1 MVFTHQLTKELG
13 AEFVYG
19 ITGDYLEKDD
29 TGRVVA
35 LIGHNYKKEYFRFTG
50 KNGIILAAGDFS
62 GNREMVMDLLGEYA
76 ALTENGEKFPYIPAG
91 RKGKGIQMGLWAGG
105 KMEPGETPEAAIV
118 REIEE
123 ELKVTI
129 APKTLVTTVE
139 CDYPKFHLTMH
150 CFLSSIVK
158 GEICLVEHEAAKW
171 LSPDELDSVDWLPAD
186 VEVVEKLKTLL

>member
-1 MVFTHQLTKELG
+1 MKTIE
-13 AEFVYG
+13 
-19 ITGDYLEKDD
+19 
-29 TGRVVA
+29 VVA
-35 LIGHNYKKEYFRFTG
+35 AIIEHEGR
-50 KNGIILAAGDFS
+50 ILATQRGYGDFKD
-62 GNREMVMDLLGEYA
+62 GWE
-76 ALTENGEKFPYIPAG
+76 FP
-91 RKGKGIQMGLWAGG
+91 GG
-105 KMEPGETPEAAIV
+105 KMAAIV

-186 VEVVEKLKTLL
+186 VEVVEKLKTSTIRREPVICDCLKEILMTMSNLPHDRVPGSGARQDPCLLRRRD

>member
-1 MVFTHQLTKELG
+1 MK
-13 AEFVYG
+13 
-19 ITGDYLEKDD
+19 ITQ
-29 TGRVVA
+29 VVA
-35 LIGHNYKKEYFRFTG
+35 ALIWREDK
-50 KNGIILAAGDFS
+50 ILICRRPENKARA
-62 GNREMVMDLLGEYA
+62 LLWE
-76 ALTENGEKFPYIPAG
+76 FP
-91 RKGKGIQMGLWAGG
+91 GG